1 MAEEELRQR
10 IHDNMETV
18 RKARGIT
25 KTALAQ
31 AMGVNR
37 SYIYAMNRCMT
48 TPTIGF
54 LDKYCR
60 AVGCSMSD
68 IVNGIVSPEDYRLPD
83 GIEGIWPYNLALA
96 IRGNGKD
103 RNFIEHVY
111 APGLLSALDE
121 LTEREQKIINLRFR
135 SLMTLEAV
143 SKVFGVTRERVRQVE
158 AKALRELAK
167 PKYFN
172 RWYTVPKRELL
183 DVADERDKA
192 RLECI
197 RLCQRLEDIIARYGI
212 PVNVDAT
219 EEEAG
224 EKDFDL
230 DVMGLSVRSYNGL
243 KRAGVNTVGQLRGMT
258 KTKIKNI
265 RCLGAKSLD
274 EIVKK
279 ASGFGI
285 EIAD

>member
-1 MAEEELRQR
+1 MTEEELRQR
-10 IHDNMETV
+10 IYDNMETV

-37 SYIYAMNRCMT
+37 SYIYAMNRCT
-48 TPTIGF
+48 TMPTIRF

-68 IVNGIVSPEDYRLPD
+68 IVNGTVSPEDYRLPD

-197 RLCQRLEDIIARYGI
+197 KLKQRLESIITRYGI
-212 PVNVDAT
+212 PENADAIN
-219 EEEAG
+219 EEVG
-224 EKDFDL
+224 ETDL
-230 DVMGLSVRSYNGL
+230 DLEVMELSVRSFNGL
-243 KRAGVNTVGQLRGMT
+243 KRAGVDTIGQLRGMT
-258 KTKIKNI
+258 KTKLRNI
-265 RCLGAKSLD
+265 RCLGVKSFN
-274 EIVKK
+274 EIVKR
-279 ASGFGI
+279 ASDFGI